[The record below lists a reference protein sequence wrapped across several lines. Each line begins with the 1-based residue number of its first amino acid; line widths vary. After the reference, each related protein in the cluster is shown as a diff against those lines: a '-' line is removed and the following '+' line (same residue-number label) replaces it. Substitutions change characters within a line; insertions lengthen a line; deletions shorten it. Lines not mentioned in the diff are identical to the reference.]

1 MKFLTK
7 YSDSE
12 ILNEDLQYIIGKDN
26 FRLRIKLLEEQFH
39 FCAYTEKFIT
49 KIDSTE
55 VEHFNPL
62 KKGNDNYFH
71 YYSTLRFANEQK
83 ISKFEELKDS
93 DFFKTLFFQ
102 NSEEFHKRIEFVDD
116 IYRAKSDLDFD
127 AKNLINYLGFNHDYT
142 YGVRIKHIDRLKST
156 IGSFSNE
163 EKLLYFKRNKED
175 LSFITAIEYHLQ
187 ISLTELLNN

>member
-26 FRLRIKLLEEQFH
+26 SRLRIKLLKEQFH

-62 KKGNDNYFH
+62 KKGNDNYFN

-102 NSEEFHKRIEFVDD
+102 NSEEFNKRIEFVDD

-127 AKNLINYLGFNHDYT
+127 AKNLINYLGFNHNYT
-142 YGVRIKHIDRLKST
+142 HGVRIKHIDRLKST

-163 EKLLYFKRNKED
+163 EKLLYFKRNRED